1 MIGVVIASHGKLA
14 EELLRTA
21 EAVVGRLD
29 QVRTVNV
36 VATDPE
42 VRHKIAEAIRA
53 VDGGEGVVLLTD
65 LLGGSPTQLCLSFL
79 AERRAPRP
87 PPARGRDPLPAA
99 PEPSAEPPSAR
110 FDLAHVALF
119 LRGAVVTLF
128 ISFVAMALAIPPKV
142 QFQVMKIAAAAE
154 LLKPGGTGVTGVR
167 TLVLV
172 RDVRDAFALHELGV
186 PLPRL
191 NLGNVHFATG
201 RRQVAPSVYLDT
213 GEMEALARLASG
225 GTEVEARAVPSEH
238 ATPLSV
244 LQSRFAALPASP
256 R

>member
-1 MIGVVIASHGKLA
+1 MHGQVL
-14 EELLRTA
+14 
-21 EAVVGRLD
+21 EAW
-29 QVRTVNV
+29 
-36 VATDPE
+36 
-42 VRHKIAEAIRA
+42 
-53 VDGGEGVVLLTD
+53 
-65 LLGGSPTQLCLSFL
+65 
-79 AERRAPRP
+79 
-87 PPARGRDPLPAA
+87 LPALDA
-99 PEPSAEPPSAR
+99 HGVLVVDDEAATNVLAR
-110 FDLAHVALF
+110 
-119 LRGAVVTLF
+119 
-128 ISFVAMALAIPPKV
+128 SAMALAIPPKV